1 MFDKFF
7 LYLFAAVEIQM
18 KIDGCG
24 LDVVMA
30 QVVSDICEAMAA
42 QEHVDRPRVAEAVNG
57 IYRFKAFW
65 RQSPGEV
72 FAADAIDAVA
82 GEFFPAL
89 VDKEAI
95 FIRGLWRCAVFFD
108 VEFEQLGCFGFKL
121 YESESIAFSQDG
133 QAILLSIEV
142 IELKGCDFTG
152 PGP

>member
-1 MFDKFF
+1 MLDELF
-7 LYLFAAVEIQM
+7 LHLSARGEIQM
-18 KIDGCG
+18 EVDGCG

-30 QVVSDICEAMAA
+30 QVISDICEAMAA

-82 GEFFPAL
+82 GELFFSL

-95 FIRGLWRCAVFFD
+95 FIRGLWGRPVFFD
-108 VEFEQLGCFGFKL
+108 IEFEQLRGFGVFIRIYARK
-121 YESESIAFSQDG
+121 FPQ
-133 QAILLSIEV
+133 
-142 IELKGCDFTG
+142 K
-152 PGP
+152 